1 MSWCTYNSISGQL
14 SKSVNSYCWIIW
26 NFCSCYCSSNECDR
40 EIHKHLHWTQVK
52 LIMFLQKKRG
62 TGDQS
67 IVKKKIDKHEKRR
80 ADWGYMKQYM
90 KKTRASADFRKRENQ
105 NSMQRYNN
113 IKTIREKKNQTAT
126 KKKMTN
132 PVHIR
137 EIDKRSK
144 RKGKT
149 ENPDH
154 IKEISKKL

>member
-1 MSWCTYNSISGQL
+1 
-14 SKSVNSYCWIIW
+14 
-26 NFCSCYCSSNECDR
+26 
-40 EIHKHLHWTQVK
+40 
-52 LIMFLQKKRG
+52 
-62 TGDQS
+62 
-67 IVKKKIDKHEKRR
+67 
-80 ADWGYMKQYM
+80 MKQYM

-105 NSMQRYNN
+105 NSMQRYIN

-154 IKEISKKL
+154 IKDISKKL